1 VSVEHEVSAEVHEET
16 ARVRGLA
23 VRTTDLT
30 RNLDIFLACAV
41 AGVLGNRFFL
51 VATGYP
57 QVGNGTLHISHAI
70 WGGLMLAV
78 AVIFAVSFIAP
89 GVRTFVAFLGGA
101 GFGWFVDELGKFI
114 TRDVNYFFRPTL
126 ALIYSVFVVMY
137 LAFRALERRRY
148 RPEEALLNAL
158 EAVKAAALGR
168 LDEPS
173 RLHALALLDQLC
185 TDEGLVPHVRS
196 LLQQVPTVATPPPGR
211 LNRFWLRVL
220 GVYEGWTVR
229 RGFGLAITC
238 FFLTLGVFDV
248 AQIVVIRTRYSSIH
262 TVAQWATLVSSIFT
276 LLFIIVGAVIL
287 PRARLLAFKW
297 FEAAVLVS
305 IFLTQ
310 VFLFAERQLA
320 AVIDLS
326 VAIVVW
332 VALRSAIRLEVLARG
347 IHDSYRERRLRTLGV
362 EDPSVADWDS
372 LPETLRASNRD
383 QAAHF
388 VEKLNLVGC
397 GVVRS
402 EGGAP
407 VFTFTPAEVD
417 TLAKVEHE
425 RWMTE
430 RRRQG
435 WTPGPTRDPKARTTP
450 YLVPWADLSEPV
462 RDLDREAVREM
473 PMQLARAGYAVVRL

>member
-1 VSVEHEVSAEVHEET
+1 VKAERELRVDVQEET
-16 ARVRGLA
+16 SKVRALF
-23 VRTTDLT
+23 VRTTELT

-78 AVIFAVSFIAP
+78 AVIAAVAFIAP
-89 GVRTFVAFLGGA
+89 GIRPFVAFLGGA

-137 LAFRALERRRY
+137 LVFRAIEHRRY

-158 EAVKAAALGR
+158 EAVKAAAVGR

-185 TDEGLVPHVRS
+185 TDDGLVPHVRS
-196 LLQQVPTVATPPPGR
+196 LLQTVPTVATPPPGR

-220 GVYEGWTVR
+220 GAYERWTVH
-229 RGFGLAITC
+229 RGFGFTITC
-238 FFLTLGVFDV
+238 FFLALAVFDV
-248 AQIVVIRTRYSSIH
+248 GQVVLILTSGGRIH
-262 TVAQWATLVSSIFT
+262 TVAQWATLVSSIVSLVFVV
-276 LLFIIVGAVIL
+276 IGALIL
-287 PRARLLAFKW
+287 PRARLVAFKW

-305 IFLTQ
+305 IFITQ

-320 AVIDLS
+320 AVIDLA

-332 VALRSAIRLEVLARG
+332 IALRSAIRLEVLARG

-362 EDPSVADWDS
+362 DDPSLADWDT
-372 LPETLRASNRD
+372 LPATLRASNRD

-388 VEKLNLVGC
+388 VEKLTVIHC

-402 EGGAP
+402 EGGASA
-407 VFTFTPAEVD
+407 FTFTPAEVE

-425 RWMTE
+425 RWMAE

-435 WTPGPTRDPKARTTP
+435 WTPGPTRDPKTRTTP
-450 YLVPWADLSEPV
+450 YLVDWDQLSEPV
-462 RDLDREAVREM
+462 RDLDRDAVREI

>member
-1 VSVEHEVSAEVHEET
+1 VKTERELQAEVHQET
-16 ARVRGLA
+16 SRVRALF
-23 VRTTDLT
+23 VRTTELT

-78 AVIFAVSFIAP
+78 AVIAAVAFIAP
-89 GVRTFVAFLGGA
+89 GIRPFVAFLGGA

-114 TRDVNYFFRPTL
+114 TRDVNYFFRPAL

-158 EAVKAAALGR
+158 EAVKSAAVGR

-185 TDEGLVPHVRS
+185 TDDGLVPYVRS
-196 LLQQVPTVATPPPGR
+196 LLQAVPTVATPPPGR

-220 GVYEGWTVR
+220 GVYERWTVK
-229 RGFGLAITC
+229 RGFGFMITC
-238 FFLTLGVFDV
+238 FFLALAVFDV
-248 AQIVVIRTRYSSIH
+248 GQVLLILGSDGRIH
-262 TVAQWATLVSSIFT
+262 TVAQWATLVSSIVSLVF
-276 LLFIIVGAVIL
+276 VVIGGLTL
-287 PRARLLAFKW
+287 PRARLRAFKW

-305 IFLTQ
+305 IFITQ

-320 AVIDLS
+320 AVIDLA

-332 VALRSAIRLEVLARG
+332 IGLRSAIRLEVLARG

-362 EDPSVADWDS
+362 ADPSLADWDT

-388 VEKLNLVGC
+388 VEKLTVIHC

-402 EGGAP
+402 DGGAP
-407 VFTFTPAEVD
+407 DFTFTPAEVE
-417 TLAKVEHE
+417 TLAKLEHE
-425 RWMTE
+425 RWMAE

-435 WTPGPTRDPKARTTP
+435 WKPGPTRDPKTRTTP
-450 YLVPWADLSEPV
+450 YLVDWDQLSEPV
-462 RDLDREAVREM
+462 RDLDRDAVREI